1 MFKSVRRLGWL
12 LIISAVACLPAF
24 GQAPASS
31 PATAPT
37 KPAGTANKCELLAE
51 LALPN
56 TTIAV
61 AQGMAQGTFAGPA
74 EAFTGRD
81 LSSFYESLPAF
92 CRVVASLDRKRLG
105 ADC

>member
-1 MFKSVRRLGWL
+1 M
-12 LIISAVACLPAF
+12 
-24 GQAPASS
+24 
-31 PATAPT
+31 
-37 KPAGTANKCELLAE
+37 
-51 LALPN
+51 PN

-105 ADC
+105 HHTFTTKWNWIRGVFDEQTRRKPLVFAADAVRYGI